1 MRHYEIVFLVH
12 PDQSDQVPGMIER
25 YHSMI
30 EKGNG
35 KVHRSEDWGR
45 RQLAYP
51 IDKIHK
57 AHYVLF
63 NVEVGQET
71 LEELESAFRFNDA
84 VIRTLTIKRKEAI
97 VGNSKLYEEELRE
110 QERDRERDQRNR
122 AGTEKPVRQEAE
134 KVAESVQEEVEETSD
149 EVSSEASETKS
160 EAEDT
165 GADSDETKAEEV
177 VE

>member
-30 EKGNG
+30 EKGKG
-35 KVHRSEDWGR
+35 TVHRSEDWGR

-71 LEELESAFRFNDA
+71 LDELESAFRFNDA

-97 VGNSKLYEEELRE
+97 LGNSKLYEEELRE
-110 QERDRERDQRNR
+110 QERDRERDQRNSTR
-122 AGTEKPVRQEAE
+122 AEKPAKQEAE
-134 KVAESVQEEVEETSD
+134 PVTESVQEEEESTTD
-149 EVSSEASETKS
+149 EVSSEAPRKDAAVEDVG
-160 EAEDT
+160 AENED
-165 GADSDETKAEEV
+165 AKAEEV

>member
-1 MRHYEIVFLVH
+1 
-12 PDQSDQVPGMIER
+12 MIER

-35 KVHRSEDWGR
+35 IVHRSEDWGR

-57 AHYVLF
+57 AHYVLL
-63 NVEVGQET
+63 NVEIGQET
-71 LEELESAFRFNDA
+71 LDELESAFRFNDA

-122 AGTEKPVRQEAE
+122 AGAEKPANKEAE
-134 KVAESVQEEVEETSD
+134 AVVESVQGEEEAMTD
-149 EVSSEASETKS
+149 EASSKASETDAAAK
-160 EAEDT
+160 DT
-165 GADSDETKAEEV
+165 GAESEEAEAEEV

>member
-35 KVHRSEDWGR
+35 IVHRSEDWGR

-63 NVEVGQET
+63 NLEVGQET
-71 LEELESAFRFNDA
+71 LDELESAFRFNDA

-122 AGTEKPVRQEAE
+122 AGAEKPAKQEAE
-134 KVAESVQEEVEETSD
+134 PVAETVQEAREATTD
-149 EVSSEASETKS
+149 EVSSEASEIDAV
-160 EAEDT
+160 AEDA
-165 GADSDETKAEEV
+165 GAESEEANAEEV

>member
-35 KVHRSEDWGR
+35 KVYRSEDWGR

-63 NVEVGQET
+63 NVEVEQET
-71 LEELESAFRFNDA
+71 LDELESAFRFNDA

-97 VGNSKLYEEELRE
+97 IGNSKLYEEELRE

-122 AGTEKPVRQEAE
+122 AGTEKPARQEAE
-134 KVAESVQEEVEETSD
+134 SAAEGVHEEVEETKTCLLYTSPSPRD
-149 EVSSEASETKS
+149 LSTSRMPSSA
-160 EAEDT
+160 
-165 GADSDETKAEEV
+165 
-177 VE
+177 